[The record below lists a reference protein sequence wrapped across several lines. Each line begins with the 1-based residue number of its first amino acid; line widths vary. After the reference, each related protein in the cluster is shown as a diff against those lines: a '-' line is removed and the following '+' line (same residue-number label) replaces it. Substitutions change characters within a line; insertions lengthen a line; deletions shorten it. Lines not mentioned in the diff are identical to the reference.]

1 MQPIAA
7 FIILALI
14 VGGFFYFG
22 QLPKQEEIPE
32 VQETTSQVEENILP
46 KAQTFLG
53 AVGSA
58 LESAKKPTSEPA
70 PEPETESAPEPAE
83 EAPEAEPA
91 ISVNTYIISGPEKGE
106 VIDGTNKV
114 TFEFKA
120 KVSPEETEGKITFET
135 KIKELDEDW
144 KETSSQKRTI
154 NLPAGPEEYTFLVR
168 AKIKDVIDPTPAK
181 RTFKIN
187 TSSYFG
193 KVTISNARAES
204 SSRSS
209 SITLTVSL
217 EEGEKINIT
226 GWEIR
231 GRKGGFTIPSGIEKY
246 TPYYNPIPDE
256 DIVIDRSGKIYL
268 SGDSNPLG
276 NGRNFRSNKCLGY
289 LTNYR
294 DFPIAISKNC
304 PKPEK
309 EELSYLEPCCQKFI
323 LDLGRCEMPEYW
335 ENSRISDDSECV
347 TYINENLNY
356 AGCYRKYSKDED
368 FLGDDW
374 HIYMN
379 KNFVVSDDCDTLY
392 LRDQNG
398 LIVDIYDYGRLICR

>member
-1 MQPIAA
+1 MQPIAV

-22 QLPKQEEIPE
+22 QLPGQEEIPE
-32 VQETTSQVEENILP
+32 VQEVPSQVEENIP
-46 KAQTFLG
+46 SKTQTFLG
-53 AVGSA
+53 AVSSA
-58 LESAKKPTSEPA
+58 LKPAAKPTSEPA
-70 PEPETESAPEPAE
+70 PKPETESAKKSEESEPT
-83 EAPEAEPA
+83 

-106 VIDGTNKV
+106 VIAETNKV

-120 KVSPEETEGKITFET
+120 KVSPRETKGKITFET

-144 KETSSQKRTI
+144 KKTSSKKRTI
-154 NLPAGPEEYTFLVR
+154 TLPSGPEEYTFLVR
-168 AKIKDVIDPTPAK
+168 AKIKDVVDPTPAK

-187 TSSYFG
+187 TSPYFG
-193 KVTISNARAES
+193 KVTISSARAET

-209 SITLTVSL
+209 LITLTTSF

-226 GWEIR
+226 GWRIR

-246 TPYYNPIPDE
+246 KPYYNPIPDE
-256 DIVIDRSGKIYL
+256 SIFIDQSGKIYL

-276 NGRNFRSNKCLGY
+276 GGRNFRSNKCLGY

-294 DFPIAISKNC
+294 DFPTPVSKNC

-309 EELSYLEPCCQKFI
+309 EEISHLEPCCQKFI
-323 LDLGRCEMPEYW
+323 LSLGRCEIPEYW
-335 ENSRISDDSECV
+335 KNSRISNDSECV
-347 TYINENLNY
+347 TYINKNLNY
-356 AGCYRKYSKDED
+356 GGCYRKHSKDED
-368 FLGDDW
+368 FLGDRW

-379 KNFVVSDDCDTLY
+379 KNFVLSGDCDTLY

-398 LIVDIYDYGRLICR
+398 LIVDTYDYGRLICK